1 MNDKQL
7 GLAEKDKMVISA
19 QKDQK
24 KEIKH
29 LGSIIPNKGHTV
41 FELKMQT
48 GEIFVA
54 EFMAEGATDFIAAK
68 EGRLV
73 RQRKILVKPGH
84 IYVAALNKKNAAKH
98 FLRMLYPMKGEYD
111 AKEEKLNY
119 V

>member
-24 KEIKH
+24 KEIKF
-29 LGSIIPNKGHTV
+29 LGSLIPNKGHTV
-41 FELKMQT
+41 FELKMET

-54 EFMAEGATDFIAAK
+54 EFMAESAVDFVAAK
-68 EGRLV
+68 EGKLV
-73 RQRKILVKPGH
+73 RKRKVMTKPGH

-98 FLRMLYPMKGEYD
+98 FARMLYPMKAEYSV
-111 AKEEKLNY
+111 KEEKLIY